1 MTLARILVA
10 GGLGAV
16 LALGPV
22 VGWAEDSAGVVKVDK
37 KELLTD
43 EGKAEVKP
51 APAAPEKKAAVD
63 AKVSPEAQAEL
74 AKLTEAY
81 QKLISLEL
89 AGTMSSD
96 ISVGGEVQNQRS
108 TFEGSFVA
116 PNKFR
121 HEMKGDIVVGSTG
134 EKYYAF
140 RPERNDYKVTDAP
153 KGRVAWDKLPNPM
166 RDVLQMQ
173 DAGLLCALVEDAGR
187 FLVEGVKDVSK
198 GADAT
203 VAGKAYTV
211 LNFSGD
217 KLSYRITVDPQ
228 THLIRQMVMD
238 IKPMIKASG
247 REDVERGWLT
257 IDYTTVKPGASVGE
271 VALAWAPPQG
281 AKDAGAEAAE
291 EHDATALAGK
301 DAPDF
306 KLKGLDGKAVTMAE
320 QKGSVVVLDFW
331 ATWCGPCRASLPGLN
346 KIYKELREKGLK
358 VYAVD
363 LEEPKETIQPVAL
376 KLIPDLTVLLD
387 EDSAVSKKYGVSGIP
402 QTVVVGKDG
411 RIKKVFI
418 GSGNEAKIR
427 TAVEGALGE

>member
-10 GGLGAV
+10 GGLGMV
-16 LALGPV
+16 LAAAPV
-22 VGWAEDSAGVVKVDK
+22 SRAEDAGVVKVEK
-37 KELLTD
+37 KELLKD
-43 EGKAEVKP
+43 EGKPEVK
-51 APAAPEKKAAVD
+51 AAPEKKAAVEV
-63 AKVSPEAQAEL
+63 KVSPEAQAEL
-74 AKLTEAY
+74 AKVTEAY
-81 QKLISLEL
+81 SKLTSLVV
-89 AGTMSSD
+89 AGVMSSD

-108 TFEGSFVA
+108 NFVGSFVA

-134 EKYYAF
+134 EKFYAF
-140 RPERNDYKVTDAP
+140 RPERNDFKVTDAP
-153 KGRVAWDKLPNPM
+153 KGRVAWDKLPSPM

-173 DAGLLCALVEDAGR
+173 DAGLMCAVVDDARR
-187 FLVEGVKDVSK
+187 FLVEGVKEVSK
-198 GADAT
+198 AADAT
-203 VAGKAYTV
+203 VAGKSYTV
-211 LNFSGD
+211 LAFGGD
-217 KLSYRITVDPQ
+217 KLSYRILVDPE
-228 THLIRQMVMD
+228 THLIRQVVMD
-238 IKPMIKASG
+238 IKAMIAAGG
-247 REDVERGWLT
+247 REDVERGTLT
-257 IDYTTVKPGASVGE
+257 VDYTTVKPAATVAE
-271 VALAWAPPQG
+271 AALAWAPPQG

-306 KLKGLDGKAVTMAE
+306 KLKGMDGTAVTMAE

-363 LEEPKETIQPVAL
+363 LEEPKETIQPVAA

-427 TAVEGALGE
+427 AAVEGALGE

>member
-1 MTLARILVA
+1 
-10 GGLGAV
+10 
-16 LALGPV
+16 
-22 VGWAEDSAGVVKVDK
+22 
-37 KELLTD
+37 
-43 EGKAEVKP
+43 
-51 APAAPEKKAAVD
+51 
-63 AKVSPEAQAEL
+63 
-74 AKLTEAY
+74 
-81 QKLISLEL
+81 
-89 AGTMSSD
+89 
-96 ISVGGEVQNQRS
+96 
-108 TFEGSFVA
+108 
-116 PNKFR
+116 
-121 HEMKGDIVVGSTG
+121 MKGDIVVGSTG
-134 EKYYAF
+134 EKFYAF
-140 RPERNDYKVTDAP
+140 RPERNDFKVTDAP

-173 DAGLLCALVEDAGR
+173 DAGLMCAVVDDAGK
-187 FLVEGVKDVSK
+187 FLVEGVKEVSK

-211 LNFSGD
+211 LTFGGD
-217 KLSYRITVDPQ
+217 KLSYRILLDQ
-228 THLIRQMVMD
+228 ETHLVRQVVMD
-238 IKPMIKASG
+238 IKAMIAASG
-247 REDVERGWLT
+247 REDVERGSLT
-257 IDYTTVKPGASVGE
+257 VDYTTVKPAASVAEG
-271 VALAWAPPQG
+271 ALAWAPPVG

-306 KLKGLDGKAVTMAE
+306 KLNGMDGKAVTMAE

-346 KIYKELREKGLK
+346 KIYKDLREKGLK

-363 LEEPKETIQPVAL
+363 LEEPKETIQPVAA

-402 QTVVVGKDG
+402 QTVVIGKDG